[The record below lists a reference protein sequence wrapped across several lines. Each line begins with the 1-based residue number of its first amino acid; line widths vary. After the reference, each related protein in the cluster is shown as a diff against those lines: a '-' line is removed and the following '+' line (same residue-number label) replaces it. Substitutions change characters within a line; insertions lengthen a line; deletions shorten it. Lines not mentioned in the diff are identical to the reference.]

1 MSEAF
6 DWSSPKT
13 YIFPV
18 DIDDYLSMPSDV
30 SRNIEVKD
38 GMIVHCESPSPNHN
52 AISRNVERAL
62 LDGYAKRGSAEP
74 CLRVNRDVDMLVSEV
89 PFHYKRPDV
98 IVYRC
103 IDGPRPKWKMEPTAA
118 DTVLV
123 VEVVSPTT
131 ITADLVDKRA
141 EYARFGI
148 QHYWIV
154 RMANEDGP
162 AVSIEMLTLNS
173 AGEYA
178 SSGYRSR
185 GDGSAA
191 ALDSLVPFGVRATWQ
206 ELDDGI
212 D

>member
-6 DWSSPKT
+6 DWSLPKT
-13 YIFPV
+13 YILPV
-18 DIDDYLSMPSDV
+18 DIDDYLSMPEDIA
-30 SRNIEVKD
+30 RNVEIKD
-38 GMIVHCESPSPNHN
+38 GMIIHCESASPNHN
-52 AISRNVERAL
+52 AIARNIERAL
-62 LDGYAKRGSAEP
+62 LDGHAKRGSAEP

-103 IDGPRPKWKMEPTAA
+103 IDEPRPKWRMKPTAA

-162 AVSIEMLTLNS
+162 AVSIEMLMLNS
-173 AGEYA
+173 AGEYVSAGHHTRSDRSA
-178 SSGYRSR
+178 S
-185 GDGSAA
+185 AI
-191 ALDSLVPFGVRATWQ
+191 DSLVPFEMHATWQ
-206 ELDDGI
+206 QLDEGI